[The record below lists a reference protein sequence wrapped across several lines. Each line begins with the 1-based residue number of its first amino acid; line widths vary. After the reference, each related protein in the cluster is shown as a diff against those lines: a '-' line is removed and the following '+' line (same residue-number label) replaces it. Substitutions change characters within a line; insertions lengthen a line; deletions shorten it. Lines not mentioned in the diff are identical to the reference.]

1 MGEVLYSIVKCMVSF
16 CYESVYILNTSCVSF
31 SLSLSL
37 SAPYFFAV
45 TRFEFVEIICR
56 LGITKYIDEQSKRKR
71 ERERERERGRQ
82 TRPNRSYVSAFPASS
97 LVSSRLFSHVSSSL
111 TSFSHLISSPI
122 SFRLSCPLLCP
133 PVPPFDRFFSKVL

>member
-1 MGEVLYSIVKCMVSF
+1 MV
-16 CYESVYILNTSCVSF
+16 CLLLP
-31 SLSLSL
+31 LSLLLRPPTFSQSL
-37 SAPYFFAV
+37 VLNLLRSSV
-45 TRFEFVEIICR
+45 GWVS
-56 LGITKYIDEQSKRKR
+56 QSTLTNRAR

-82 TRPNRSYVSAFPASS
+82 TRPNRSYASAFPASS
-97 LVSSRLFSHVSSSL
+97 LVSSRLFSHVSSL